1 MSRESE
7 IATLLLADAPLV
19 AILTGGIYTDE
30 ELGVEGIRRGD
41 GSPTENA
48 FDTDGVLKPMAVVR
62 QRGENPY
69 SDVRFQRDK
78 ITATS
83 QVVMVYFYEFR
94 GHSEIEAAANRTYEI
109 LEGERLERSYP
120 LVWLG
125 DSPPFPD
132 TGPVTNSTSVFQE
145 WQIITLKRPS

>member
-1 MSRESE
+1 MSREAEIKSLLIADSE
-7 IATLLLADAPLV
+7 LMS
-19 AILTGGIYTDE
+19 ILTGSIYTDE
-30 ELGVEGIRRGD
+30 EVGIEGIRRGD

-48 FDTDGVLKPMAVVR
+48 FDADGILKPMAVVR

-78 ITATS
+78 MTATS
-83 QVVMVYFYEFR
+83 QAVEIHFYEFR
-94 GHSEIEAAANRTYEI
+94 GHSEIEAAAHRTYEI
-109 LEGERLERSYP
+109 LEGERLDRSYP

-132 TGPVTNSTSVFQE
+132 TGPVANSTSVLQE
-145 WQIITLKRPS
+145 WQVITVKRPT